1 MQKLHLRIITPN
13 KIVRDEE
20 IVSVT
25 INTAVGEITVLPRHM
40 NLFSMLV
47 EGVMTIRRAKN
58 DEDHLAIG
66 GGYLETDG
74 NHLNILVSRAYGQNE
89 VDQQL
94 TQKALDQAKKILT
107 TSKDDQERHEATLL
121 LRRSLID
128 LKLLKKRRQRTH

>member
-20 IVSVT
+20 IMSVT
-25 INTAVGEITVLPRHM
+25 IDTADGQITVLPRHT
-40 NLFSMLV
+40 NLFSLLV
-47 EGVMTIRRAKN
+47 EGVVTIRKEKN
-58 DEDHLAIG
+58 EEDHLAIG

-74 NHLNILVSRAYGQNE
+74 RHLNILVSRAYGQGE

-94 TQKALDQAKKILT
+94 TQKAMDEAKKILT
-107 TSKDDQERHEATLL
+107 TSKNDQERHEATLL
-121 LRRSLID
+121 LRRSLVD

>member
-13 KIVRDEE
+13 KVVRDEE
-20 IVSVT
+20 ISSVT
-25 INTAVGEITVLPRHM
+25 IDTADGQITVLPRHT
-40 NLFSMLV
+40 NLFSLLV
-47 EGVMTIRRAKN
+47 EGVVTIRKERN
-58 DEDHLAIG
+58 EEDHLAIG

-74 NHLNILVSRAYGQNE
+74 SHINILVSRAYGQGE

-107 TSKDDQERHEATLL
+107 TSKNDQERHEATLL
-121 LRRSLID
+121 LRRSMVD